1 MNSNIETLNEWG
13 GRFLEFAWP
22 MLWQSS
28 LLIAFVFALDLLLA
42 RKIRAAVRYAL
53 WLMVLVKL
61 LLPPTLALP
70 TGAAWWLCRPN
81 PQAPAIKS
89 YTVTYNTAAQPPGV
103 SQSVPLIAPKPALN
117 WAGETL
123 LASVT
128 VSAGLLMW
136 LAFRWWQVTR
146 RVACVA
152 ASERFAEELAAAR
165 RLAGVRSTVRLK
177 LVEGRMSPAVCG
189 LFRPIILLPR
199 ALAGSL
205 SSGQLRAVLLHELFH
220 LRRKD
225 VWVNCAQAL
234 LQIFY
239 WWHPLLWLAN
249 SRIRR
254 AREEAVD
261 DAVMLALRHERDVYA
276 PTLLEVARHA
286 LRRPLLSL
294 GLVGIMES
302 RSALRRRIERLVNFR
317 APRKTGLTF
326 LSLAGIFAFSAVAL
340 PMGQAP
346 ATTPDSFSPD
356 AAAVEQT
363 LTVKVDP
370 AVFIR
375 NVKAH
380 ADWTMESDT
389 NDYTEILLGI
399 MRNEGV
405 NCNPPHGIAFNT
417 RTSEMTMQNTP
428 DQLEAFRQV
437 IEQLNR
443 PDGKCE
449 LPLRNSPIHRQSILI
464 KTRFFW
470 MQSADFQRLIQG
482 LQAYRGRQWST
493 PWWSVAPDKIGE
505 FNQTVN
511 SLGLKPIVAPRVVTL
526 SGMEADFYVGTMTN
540 GVDLYCQPVA
550 IDGGVQLAFKTEV
563 VGNPE
568 GRNQILIGTNRYQ
581 VHGTVA
587 AEDHGAIVI
596 RAENPDGSPT
606 NLVMVIGLQVVTN
619 GEVLPFQKKLS
630 NAGAVER
637 VAQAVD
643 PVPPQIEI
651 HIKARF
657 IEVPKDSIVALTNQ
671 LGQFTGILADKNMKT
686 ILRALESRPG
696 VVELAEPEV
705 LTISGRQTELR
716 ATQIQQI
723 LTNYDLQEISNRTL
737 IVAQTGKIETG
748 PVVDLAPILL
758 SDGYTIDLKAS
769 ASLTRFLGYAEPTN
783 QLYAY
788 DKAGEKISLPT
799 VLPALCVQRASAELK
814 IADGQTVVLKLKKQF
829 YESGTELS
837 AEPEYFTKGKTE
849 ADELAGL
856 ETLVFITVTLVD
868 SVGNRIH
875 TDDVNNSIDPVK
887 QF

>member
-1 MNSNIETLNEWG
+1 MNSNIESLNEWG

-28 LLIAFVFALDLLLA
+28 LLIAFVFALDLLSA

-53 WLMVLVKL
+53 WLTVLVKL

-70 TGAAWWLCRPN
+70 TGAAWWLCGPK
-81 PQAPAIKS
+81 PQAPVIKS
-89 YTVTYNTAAQPPGV
+89 YAVTYGAAAQPPDV
-103 SQSVPLIAPKPALN
+103 SQSVPLVAPKPALKR
-117 WAGETL
+117 AGQTL

-136 LAFRWWQVTR
+136 LAFRWWRVTR
-146 RVACVA
+146 TVGCVA
-152 ASERFAEELAAAR
+152 ASERFAGELAAAR

-177 LVEGRMSPAVCG
+177 LAEGRMSPAVCG
-189 LFRPIILLPR
+189 LIRPIILLPR
-199 ALAGSL
+199 TLADTL

-234 LQIFY
+234 LQIVY
-239 WWHPLLWLAN
+239 WWHPVLWLAN

-254 AREEAVD
+254 VREEAVD

-302 RSALRRRIERLVNFR
+302 RSALRRRIERLVSFR

-346 ATTPDSFSPD
+346 ATAPDSFSPD
-356 AAAVEQT
+356 AAAVEKT

-370 AVFIR
+370 AVLIR
-375 NVKAH
+375 NVKAQ
-380 ADWTMESDT
+380 ADWTVGTAT
-389 NDYTEILLGI
+389 NDYTEILLHI
-399 MRNEGV
+399 LSREGV

-417 RTSEMTMQNTP
+417 RTGEMTMQNVP
-428 DQLEAFRQV
+428 DQLEAFREV

-443 PDGKCE
+443 ADGKCE

-464 KTRFFW
+464 KTRFIW
-470 MQSADFQRLIQG
+470 MRSGDFQRLIQG
-482 LQAYRGRQWST
+482 LQAYRGRQWNT

-511 SLGLKPIVAPRVVTL
+511 LLGLKPIVAPRAVTL
-526 SGMEADFYVGTMTN
+526 SGMEAEFYVGTMTN
-540 GVDLYCQPVA
+540 GVKNGVDICCEPVV

-568 GRNQILIGTNRYQ
+568 GRNQILVGTNRYQ
-581 VHGTVA
+581 VHGMVA
-587 AEDHGAIVI
+587 AEDRGAIVI

-619 GEVLPFQKKLS
+619 GESLPFQKKLS
-630 NAGAVER
+630 NGTVEG
-637 VAQAVD
+637 VAQGAD
-643 PVPPQIEI
+643 RFPPQIEI
-651 HIKARF
+651 HMKARF
-657 IEVPKDSIVALTNQ
+657 IEVPKDSIVALTSQVHQ
-671 LGQFTGILADKNMKT
+671 LTGILADKNMKT

-696 VVELAEPEV
+696 VTELAEPNV

-723 LTNYDLQEISNRTL
+723 LTNYDLQEISNKTAV
-737 IVAQTGKIETG
+737 VAQTGKIETG
-748 PVVDLAPILL
+748 PVVDLVPVLL
-758 SDGYTIDLKAS
+758 SDGYTVDLKAA
-769 ASLTRFLGYAEPTN
+769 ASLTRFLGYDEPTN

-788 DKAGEKISLPT
+788 DKAGEKIRLPT
-799 VLPALCVQRASAELK
+799 VLPALCVQKASAELK
-814 IADGQTVVLKLKKQF
+814 IADGQTVVLKLQKQF

-837 AEPEYFTKGKTE
+837 AEPEYFMKDKTG
-849 ADELAGL
+849 ADE
-856 ETLVFITVTLVD
+856 EDKEVLVFITVTLVD
-868 SVGNRIH
+868 SAGNRIH
-875 TDDVNNSIDPVK
+875 TDDVNTLMLP
-887 QF
+887 